1 MTINHNTITIASND
15 TIDISNIT
23 LDTSSNNTMY
33 YTTDSGMINTI
44 TLTSPPA
51 SSYTM
56 SSDNYWDSIGASFR
70 NMKEFEEIMPTLT
83 KVEEMCKI
91 YPALDKAF
99 ENFKAVYN
107 LVKDDYEARKNND
120 S

>member
-1 MTINHNTITIASND
+1 MTTNPKTYTISSDD
-15 TIDISNIT
+15 TIDLSEFALGTN
-23 LDTSSNNTMY
+23 SNNTMY
-33 YTTDSGMINTI
+33 YTTDSGIVNTI
-44 TLTSPPA
+44 TLSPPA

-56 SSDNYWDSIGASFR
+56 APGESYWDSIGASFR

-83 KVEEMCKI
+83 KVEEMCRM

-107 LVKDDYEARKNND
+107 LVKDDYETRKNND